1 MIQRLTAADRTSAL
15 GRAGRVLETA
25 LLALETYEA
34 IGAGDRRGCAVHAAL
49 VQVAADS
56 LWQFLVQ
63 REACGLTDHRSVD
76 EHFSIPSI
84 VWKRIGV
91 RPSPT
96 DEVRMS

>member
-25 LLALETYEA
+25 LLAVETYEA
-34 IGAGDRRGCAVHAAL
+34 IGAGDRRGCAEHAAL
-49 VQVAADS
+49 VQVTADS

-91 RPSPT
+91 QPSPT
-96 DEVRMS
+96 DKVRMS